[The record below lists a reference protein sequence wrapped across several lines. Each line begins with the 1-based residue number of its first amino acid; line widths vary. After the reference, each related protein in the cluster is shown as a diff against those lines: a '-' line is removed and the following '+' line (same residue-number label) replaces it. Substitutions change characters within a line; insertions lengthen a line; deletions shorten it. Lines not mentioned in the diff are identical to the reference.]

1 MWASWATGEQHGT
14 FLTRPDGPDPAWAG
28 LASRANNFE
37 DRPSLSQRR
46 SPRQDEGSHDAADEV
61 GDIAWDD
68 VVDIVSIGRGPG
80 ALAAAVGASR
90 GGLKVFIADVAV
102 GDGGNADADGLS
114 GRLGVTDPD
123 TVEYFASLTE
133 DVVPLTRCADPGQ
146 LPMRTVDG
154 LLPAEPG
161 RGLIP
166 TFVGSALRGWADR
179 CLASP
184 YGLLYTDIVRPSM
197 TVTYTSA
204 GAKINAAVIGSIK
217 VVDGQL
223 TQGLDDW
230 LAENADE
237 FDISEPASSALQ
249 RLVFDDAGQ
258 VVGAVID
265 TPTGPRAVRA
275 RRGVIME
282 TGAAEAAPSWTAD
295 GLDNAV
301 SVKVALVTRTASRFA
316 RLELLVTPQDR

>member
-1 MWASWATGEQHGT
+1 
-14 FLTRPDGPDPAWAG
+14 L
-28 LASRANNFE
+28 RADNFH
-37 DRPSLSQRR
+37 DRSGQSQRR
-46 SPRQDEGSHDAADEV
+46 GYRQDEGSHDVTDEA
-61 GDIAWDD
+61 GDTDWDD

-80 ALAAAVGASR
+80 ALAAALGASR
-90 GGLKVFIADVAV
+90 GGLKVFIADVAA
-102 GDGGNADADGLS
+102 GDGSTADADGLA

-123 TVEYFASLTE
+123 TVEYFASLTQ
-133 DVVPLTRCADPGQ
+133 DVVPLTRCADRGQ

-161 RGLIP
+161 RGPIA
-166 TFVGSALRGWADR
+166 TFVGSALRNWADR

-184 YGLLYTDIVRPSM
+184 YGLLYTNIAHPSM

-204 GAKINAAVIGSIK
+204 GEKISAAVVGSIK

-223 TQGLDDW
+223 AQGLDDW
-230 LAENADE
+230 LASCADE
-237 FDISEPASSALQ
+237 FDISEPASSSLQ
-249 RLVFDDAGQ
+249 RLVFDDARQ
-258 VVGAVID
+258 VVGAIID
-265 TPTGPRAVRA
+265 TPTGSRAVRA

-282 TGAAEAAPSWTAD
+282 TSAAEAAPSWTAE
-295 GLDNAV
+295 GLENAT